1 MKGKKM
7 KKNILFVMES
17 LGIGG
22 AEKSLVTLLSL
33 LDKEKYDV
41 SLYLFKQEGA
51 FMNQIPDWIN
61 IMPISEDDK
70 LNKNF
75 KTDWF
80 MYLKKGKL
88 KRSYFSL
95 KWLIK
100 CVFSKYI
107 KHEREYIGWRD
118 QKHLYTNID
127 NKYDVA
133 IGFLEKKTTYFV
145 IDHVKADKKI
155 AFMHTDYDAIPHDK
169 KLDNKYFPFLDYLVV
184 VSEHTKKTMLKHFP
198 FMENKVIVIKNM
210 ISPKIIKEMSKGK
223 CDELNDCNANLKIV
237 TVGRLVPAKNIDSAI
252 KILKIIRS
260 NGIDAEWFVV
270 GEGEERNNLQKQII
284 ANNLEDK
291 FHLIG
296 AKPNPYPYML
306 NCDIYVQPSRWE
318 GYGITVAEAKAL
330 CKPIVTSDIPEFK
343 EQINNKVNGLI
354 CEDIEE
360 MHEKIIKLY
369 QNEQLQNM
377 LIDNLNKEVIN
388 FNELRKFETLL

>member
-1 MKGKKM
+1 M

-22 AEKSLVTLLSL
+22 AEKSLATLLSL
-33 LDKEKYDV
+33 LDKDKYDV
-41 SLYLFKQEGA
+41 SLYLFKQEGE

-61 IMPISEDDK
+61 ILPVSEDDK
-70 LNKNF
+70 LNQNF
-75 KTDWF
+75 KTAWIT
-80 MYLKKGKL
+80 YLKKGKI

-100 CVFSKYI
+100 CIFSKYI
-107 KHEREYIGWRD
+107 KHKREYIGWRD

-145 IDHVKADKKI
+145 VDHVKANKKI

-169 KLDNKYFPFLDYLVV
+169 KLDNTYLPLLDYLAV
-184 VSEHTKKTMLKHFP
+184 VSEHTKDTMLKHFP
-198 FMENKVIVIKNM
+198 FMKNKVIVIKNM
-210 ISPKIIKEMSKGK
+210 ISPKIITEMSKDK
-223 CDELNDCNANLKIV
+223 CLELDNCKANLKIV
-237 TVGRLVPAKNIDSAI
+237 TVGRLTDQKNIDGAI
-252 KILKIIRS
+252 NVLKMIRDK
-260 NGIDAEWFVV
+260 GVDAEWFVV

-284 ANNLEDK
+284 ENNLENK

-296 AKPNPYPYML
+296 AKSNPYPYML

-360 MHEKIIKLY
+360 MHEKIIELHKNKKLQKY
-369 QNEQLQNM
+369 
-377 LIDNLNKEVIN
+377 LINNLEKCKLN
-388 FNELRKFETLL
+388 FDELRKFENIL